1 MKEYFIYFLTFS
13 LAFLLSTYVT
23 PLVRKAALQYGI
35 IDKPDGKLKN
45 HKEPVAY
52 LGGLAVYIS
61 FLISLA
67 LIFSFDKEVLGL
79 LLAGTIIVVLGLID
93 DFGVLSPWVKL
104 FGQSIAIFVLIRSG
118 IYIRLGFLPWY
129 LSFTLSFL
137 WLIGITNAFNLIDV
151 MDGLSSGVA
160 LVCSLIIFVVG
171 VWNNNVIIAI
181 MAISLGGSLLGFL
194 RYNFEPAKIY
204 LGDTGSMFIGMM
216 MGALAMIGNYTSNN
230 LVACLAPVVILGV
243 PIFDTLFVMY
253 IRWRRG
259 LHVIAGSPD
268 HFALRLRKWRL
279 STKQTVIVSYAI
291 TAILGGAALL
301 MVQVATE
308 YVALWIIFSLACA
321 ALIVAYCLN
330 KIDMTL

>member
-1 MKEYFIYFLTFS
+1 MNEYFIYFLTFI
-13 LAFLLSTYVT
+13 LALLLSLYVT
-23 PLVRKAALQYGI
+23 PLVKKAALQFGI
-35 IDKPDGKLKN
+35 IDKPDGKLKQ
-45 HKEPVAY
+45 HKTPVAY
-52 LGGLAVYIS
+52 LGGLAIYIA

-67 LIFSFDKEVLGL
+67 LTFSFDQEVLGL

-93 DFGVLSPWVKL
+93 DFGVLSPVVKL

-118 IYIRLGFLPWY
+118 IYIKLEFMPWY
-129 LSFTLSFL
+129 VSFPLSFL
-137 WLIGITNAFNLIDV
+137 WLIGITNAFNIIDV
-151 MDGLSSGVA
+151 MDGLSTGVA
-160 LVCSLIIFVVG
+160 LICSLVLFVVG
-171 VWNNNVIIAI
+171 IWNDRITIAI

-216 MGALAMIGNYTSNN
+216 MGALAMIGDYTSKNV
-230 LVACLAPVVILGV
+230 LACLTPVIILGV

-308 YVALWIIFSLACA
+308 YVALGIILSLACA
-321 ALIVAYCLN
+321 ALIVAYWLK

>member
-1 MKEYFIYFLTFS
+1 MNEYFIYFLTFI
-13 LAFLLSTYVT
+13 LALLLSLYVT
-23 PLVRKAALQYGI
+23 PLVKKAALQFGI
-35 IDKPDGKLKN
+35 IDKPDGKLKQ
-45 HKEPVAY
+45 HKTPVAY
-52 LGGLAVYIS
+52 LGGLAIYIS

-67 LIFSFDKEVLGL
+67 LTFSFDQEVLGL

-93 DFGVLSPWVKL
+93 DFGVLSPVVKL

-118 IYIRLGFLPWY
+118 IYIKLEFMPWY
-129 LSFTLSFL
+129 VSFPLSFL
-137 WLIGITNAFNLIDV
+137 WLIGITNAFNIIDV
-151 MDGLSSGVA
+151 MDGLSTGVA
-160 LVCSLIIFVVG
+160 LICSLVLFVVG
-171 VWNNNVIIAI
+171 IWNDRITIAI

-216 MGALAMIGNYTSNN
+216 MGALAMIGDYTSKNV
-230 LVACLAPVVILGV
+230 LACLTPVIILGV

-308 YVALWIIFSLACA
+308 YVALGIILSLACA
-321 ALIVAYCLN
+321 ALIVAYWLK

>member
-268 HFALRLRKWRL
+268 HFDLRLRKWRL

-308 YVALWIIFSLACA
+308 YVALGIILSLACA
-321 ALIVAYCLN
+321 ALIVAYWLK

>member
-35 IDKPDGKLKN
+35 IDKPDGKLKQ
-45 HKEPVAY
+45 HKAPVAY

-308 YVALWIIFSLACA
+308 YVALWIILSLACA
-321 ALIVAYCLN
+321 ALIVAYCLK